1 MAGLLT
7 LFRDFGIQNKLLVI
21 ILPLIVIPM
30 LILAAVGFNTSS
42 REAGKTSTRYL
53 NQREKDLRTLAENP
67 SLLNYYLNRMYG
79 LADEAE
85 AYRQELERSLK
96 RFADLANS
104 IEVIYLQVR
113 YVDDRG
119 EEIAKVIKDRIA
131 SERSRVADA
140 VFFHAVKELEAGQV
154 YRSSVGPQMVYATPA
169 IYAEDSDDQAPTFHG
184 AVVLDFVYP
193 VQDFQRTQ
201 MVIARTFLIITIF
214 SLGIA
219 LFLIINRVRRLTDP
233 IRRLAE
239 GANLIAS
246 GQRSVKV
253 RIDSG
258 DEVGRLAVS
267 FNEMAASLE
276 QNEAALR
283 RKVNET
289 QTLYD
294 IGQEITAQ
302 VAFKPTLQLIVER
315 AHDLL
320 HAQVSM
326 LALREEESDT
336 FVMQAHIGTVPD
348 ALARSRIRPG
358 EGVGGRV
365 VATGKSITVGDY
377 LEEYVSSPFLGI
389 VQEAELHSMI
399 AVPLKSHDVVMGL
412 LYVWSREPHKFR
424 DEDQQVLGALADQA
438 AIAIENAKLFEQ
450 VRQHAKELEA
460 KVRERTRELEEAN
473 LKLEAASRHKSEF
486 LANMSHELRTPLNA
500 ILGYTELILDKIY
513 GDVHDKI
520 QDVLKRLEQ
529 NGRHLL
535 GLINDV
541 LDISKVEAGQL
552 TLSLNG
558 YSMKEVVQ
566 TVFTAVESLA
576 AEKNLELKVTVS
588 QDLTSGKG
596 DEQRIVQ
603 VLLNLVG
610 NAIKFS
616 EEGEVRVEVTTSD
629 GTFLVSVSDTGP
641 GLSEADQEKIFEEFH
656 QVDSSSTRKKGG
668 TGLGLSIAKKIV
680 EMHGGRIWVESTL
693 GKGSTF
699 WFTLPVRVEA
709 QAEQI

>member
-1 MAGLLT
+1 MVGLLT

-131 SERSRVADA
+131 SERSRATDA

-450 VRQHAKELEA
+450 VRQHAKELET
-460 KVRERTRELEEAN
+460 KVSERTRELEEAN
-473 LKLEAASRHKSEF
+473 LKLESASRHKSEF
-486 LANMSHELRTPLNA
+486 LANMWSRMGV
-500 ILGYTELILDKIY
+500 I
-513 GDVHDKI
+513 
-520 QDVLKRLEQ
+520 
-529 NGRHLL
+529 
-535 GLINDV
+535 
-541 LDISKVEAGQL
+541 
-552 TLSLNG
+552 
-558 YSMKEVVQ
+558 
-566 TVFTAVESLA
+566 SLA
-576 AEKNLELKVTVS
+576 
-588 QDLTSGKG
+588 
-596 DEQRIVQ
+596 
-603 VLLNLVG
+603 
-610 NAIKFS
+610 
-616 EEGEVRVEVTTSD
+616 
-629 GTFLVSVSDTGP
+629 
-641 GLSEADQEKIFEEFH
+641 
-656 QVDSSSTRKKGG
+656 
-668 TGLGLSIAKKIV
+668 
-680 EMHGGRIWVESTL
+680 
-693 GKGSTF
+693 
-699 WFTLPVRVEA
+699 
-709 QAEQI
+709 